1 MRIEVKEA
9 FKCENFESINM
20 RNIAQPLTVNNVL
33 E

>member
-20 RNIAQPLTVNNVL
+20 GNIAQPLTVNNVL